1 MFYARSPNRKKKKKL
16 KKKNERKTE
25 EEELKEQAEALK
37 KKKEEGLSLMII
49 LAICKALVMRLK
61 ALNIYNIITY
71 IIIPSQLRQAYER
84 RGTQFINSQVKIS
97 STDHVAHS
105 QGLPVATGPKGKH
118 QHE

>member
-25 EEELKEQAEALK
+25 EELKEQAEALK
-37 KKKEEGLSLMII
+37 KKKEEGLSFMII
-49 LAICKALVMRLK
+49 LAICKTLVMRLK

-84 RGTQFINSQVKIS
+84 RGTQFIKSQVKIS

-105 QGLPVATGPKGKH
+105 QGLPVATRPKGKH